1 MTKSK
6 KKKKNHTMH
15 TAQGLVYNSSPEYVT
30 SKYYKV
36 PSFNIN
42 RLSCDTEILSIQSS
56 QK

>member
-1 MTKSK
+1 MAKS
-6 KKKKNHTMH
+6 KKKKNHTMN

>member
-1 MTKSK
+1 MVKSK
-6 KKKKNHTMH
+6 KKNHSVN
-15 TAQGLVYNSSPEYVT
+15 TAQGLVFSSSPYYVT

-36 PSFNIN
+36 ASFNIN